1 MIITYW
7 LIFVI
12 ISCIDA
18 FGSKL
23 VSDKYCELPMEVGS
37 KMMGKP
43 IVMDETYNLKL
54 YRKDMT
60 EVFSEGIAK
69 LLYI

>member
-1 MIITYW
+1 MGMITTCW

-12 ISCIDA
+12 ISCVDA

-37 KMMGKP
+37 KMMDKA
-43 IVMDETYNLKL
+43 IVMEETYSLKL

-60 EVFSEGIAK
+60 EVSSEGM
-69 LLYI
+69 YC

>member
-1 MIITYW
+1 MINTYW
-7 LIFVI
+7 LLFVI
-12 ISCIDA
+12 ISCVDA

-23 VSDKYCELPMEVGS
+23 VSDQYCELPMEVGS

-43 IVMDETYNLKL
+43 TVMDETYSLKL

-60 EVFSEGIAK
+60 EVFSEGIAQS
-69 LLYI
+69 LYI